1 MHRFLILLV
10 DDDPSILKY
19 LQAIFKDTE
28 YETIT
33 ATDGL
38 MAIETVKSEMPDMLI
53 LDFMMPKF
61 DGLQVCNRLREWSQ
75 IPIIMLSA
83 NINIED
89 KVKCLEAGADDY
101 VCKPFDAEEL
111 IARVNSVLRRSKG
124 NHDSPVL
131 TVFSIGNLTIDFNS
145 RRVTSSSTDVKLTP
159 TEYSLLRELAA
170 NIGKVLDHTYLL
182 KTVWGSE
189 YSGETE
195 YLRVFVNRLR
205 AKLEPDPSNPK
216 YIITAPGIGYMF
228 NRDI

>member
-124 NHDSPVL
+124 NHDSPVP